1 MGVMPIPCPHFK
13 ITIVKRSQGQ
23 SAVAGAA
30 YQSGER
36 LFSEYDQ
43 KTKFYNK
50 KKELVHAEVMLPS
63 HAPPGYA
70 DRATLWNA
78 VEAVENQW
86 NSQLAR
92 RIVLAFPVEVPKEQ
106 YLSMIKEF
114 CQEQFVSK
122 GMIADFAIHDKG
134 DGNPHAHI
142 LLTLRAMDEHGK
154 WLPKARKVYDLDE
167 NGERIQLPSG
177 NWKCHKENTV
187 DWNDQKYA
195 GVWRH
200 GWETITNRYLE
211 AAGRPERVD
220 LRSFERQGIQQIP
233 TVHLGPA
240 AHQME
245 KRGIETFLGNLNR
258 DIRAANSLM
267 QSIRSAIRGLQR
279 WIADLTEK
287 KQILLDALEKAKEP
301 TLSDLLVDYFNLRNE
316 QRSDWSGKAKLKCT
330 VRDFEEVKRAVDYLK
345 AHSLNTAEDL
355 DTAIRRLCLLFC
367 TPAALFS
374 SPQMC
379 YNSLSIR
386 KRGTR
391 MARNRQNLN
400 IIYISD
406 RMRETLRPIASCALT
421 AVVAPMGYGKTTAV
435 RWFLAEQ
442 AKAGAV
448 VLQASIYSDNR
459 SIFWKSVQKAFTAA
473 GLTVLE
479 GYDCPADASGAA
491 LLLEDL
497 CAALGGKTPYYLF
510 LDDFHLLGD
519 ERVAQFLCRLAY
531 RLPENVHLIVVSRNR
546 FLPGEQVV
554 RLGRRLHR
562 IEADGL
568 RLNREELLA
577 YTHRC
582 GVEITAAQAESLL
595 RSCEGWFSAV
605 YLNLHAL
612 AERGSLLQPG
622 SDIYAMF
629 TAAMLESLPEKT
641 RGFLAV
647 MGLADEFTVEMA
659 RAVTALPDA
668 EEVLRA
674 LTQQNAFVTRL
685 PDGVSFRF
693 HHMMKECAERLF
705 AQLPAARQTE
715 VWQRYGRW
723 YAQKA
728 QYLHALQAFEH
739 CGDRDAALAVIEA
752 DAGNLLASLSPAELL
767 QRLDRCPVEALQRH
781 PLAILVLMRR
791 MFTWQQIPKMM
802 ELKAL
807 LEAAVAQHPEWPAA
821 ERGNLLGEC
830 DLIQSFLFYND
841 ITQMSRL
848 HRSASRQMSRPAVT
862 LRNSGSWTFG
872 SPSVL
877 MMYYR
882 APGELGKELAEMY
895 ECMPHYYKIT
905 NGHGRGAELLMDAEA
920 AYLQGAWEKAAVLL
934 ERARVDATGQENMTL
949 CCDFLALRLALCGK
963 GKEGYDFAA
972 KRAALLQKHDG
983 VQVHLLESIAA
994 YFYALQGRPEQAPEL
1009 FREHKLAEVSF
1020 FGPCRP
1026 MMSLIEQQIW
1036 LAQGEYVKVIAHSEG
1051 LLRRCEAMHYGLVG
1065 LQARIQLAAAQL
1077 HFGQR
1082 AEARAALAAALL
1094 DAVQDDFWVL
1104 FVEQYPALTP
1114 LLEGED
1120 WAVCEPRL
1128 GPFVAR
1134 ILPAGRAFAARLGL
1148 PAPAPELP
1156 LTDRDRELA
1165 RLVAGRCTNKEIAA
1179 ALYLSEG
1186 TVKQYINQ
1194 LYAKLDMGGDP
1205 RTRRARL
1212 AEWYQKNAPRN

>member
-1 MGVMPIPCPHFK
+1 
-13 ITIVKRSQGQ
+13 
-23 SAVAGAA
+23 
-30 YQSGER
+30 
-36 LFSEYDQ
+36 
-43 KTKFYNK
+43 
-50 KKELVHAEVMLPS
+50 
-63 HAPPGYA
+63 
-70 DRATLWNA
+70 
-78 VEAVENQW
+78 
-86 NSQLAR
+86 
-92 RIVLAFPVEVPKEQ
+92 
-106 YLSMIKEF
+106 
-114 CQEQFVSK
+114 
-122 GMIADFAIHDKG
+122 
-134 DGNPHAHI
+134 
-142 LLTLRAMDEHGK
+142 
-154 WLPKARKVYDLDE
+154 
-167 NGERIQLPSG
+167 
-177 NWKCHKENTV
+177 
-187 DWNDQKYA
+187 
-195 GVWRH
+195 
-200 GWETITNRYLE
+200 
-211 AAGRPERVD
+211 
-220 LRSFERQGIQQIP
+220 
-233 TVHLGPA
+233 
-240 AHQME
+240 
-245 KRGIETFLGNLNR
+245 
-258 DIRAANSLM
+258 
-267 QSIRSAIRGLQR
+267 
-279 WIADLTEK
+279 
-287 KQILLDALEKAKEP
+287 
-301 TLSDLLVDYFNLRNE
+301 
-316 QRSDWSGKAKLKCT
+316 
-330 VRDFEEVKRAVDYLK
+330 
-345 AHSLNTAEDL
+345 
-355 DTAIRRLCLLFC
+355 
-367 TPAALFS
+367 
-374 SPQMC
+374 
-379 YNSLSIR
+379 
-386 KRGTR
+386 

-459 SIFWKSVQKAFTAA
+459 SIFWKSVQKAFAAA

-531 RLPENVHLIVVSRNR
+531 RLPENVHLIVASRNR

-568 RLNREELLA
+568 RLNQEELLA

-582 GVEITAAQAESLL
+582 GVEITAAQTESLL

-715 VWQRYGRW
+715 VWRRYGHW

-752 DAGNLLASLSPAELL
+752 DAGDLLASLSPAELL

-791 MFTWQQIPKMM
+791 MFTCQQIPKMM

-807 LEAAVAQHPEWPAA
+807 LEAAVREHPELPAQ

-830 DLIQSFLFYND
+830 DLILSFLMYND
-841 ITQMSRL
+841 ITRMSRL
-848 HRSASRQMSRPAVT
+848 HRSASRQMTRPAVT

-905 NGHGRGAELLMDAEA
+905 QGHGQGAELVMDAEA
-920 AYLQGAWEKAAVLL
+920 AFMQGHFERAVLLL
-934 ERARVDATGQENMTL
+934 ERARVRAASCGQENMAL
-949 CCDFLALRLALCGK
+949 CCDFLALRLSLCGQA
-963 GKEGYDFAA
+963 GEPFDFEAR
-972 KRAALLQKHDG
+972 RAALLQRHDA
-983 VQVHLLESIAA
+983 VLLHLLESIEA
-994 YFYALQGRPEQAPEL
+994 YYYALLGRTDAVPEV
-1009 FREHKLAEVSF
+1009 FREHRLASVSYF
-1020 FGPCRP
+1020 ALCRP
-1026 MMSLIEQQIW
+1026 MMEMIELQVW
-1036 LAQGEYVKVIAHSEG
+1036 LAQGQAVKVLA
-1051 LLRRCEAMHYGLVG
+1051 RCEELLAACQRFHYGLVA
-1065 LQARIQLAAAQL
+1065 LHVRVQMAAAYGL
-1077 HFGQR
+1077 YGQP
-1082 AEARAALAAALL
+1082 AEARAALEQALAEAAPDGFWMPLAENYRYLAPLLAQGGWGSAQPLVERAIALGQRYEARRAQLNGSADRPAIAAALT
-1094 DAVQDDFWVL
+1094 
-1104 FVEQYPALTP
+1104 EK
-1114 LLEGED
+1114 
-1120 WAVCEPRL
+1120 
-1128 GPFVAR
+1128 
-1134 ILPAGRAFAARLGL
+1134 
-1148 PAPAPELP
+1148 ELA
-1156 LTDRDRELA
+1156 LA
-1165 RLVAGRCTNKEIAA
+1165 RLVAQRRTNKEIAET
-1179 ALYLSEG
+1179 LHLSEG

-1194 LYAKLDMGGDP
+1194 LYAKLDIGGAV
-1205 RTRRARL
+1205 RNKRAQL
-1212 AEWYQKNAPRN
+1212 AALFGTKY

>member
-1 MGVMPIPCPHFK
+1 
-13 ITIVKRSQGQ
+13 
-23 SAVAGAA
+23 
-30 YQSGER
+30 
-36 LFSEYDQ
+36 
-43 KTKFYNK
+43 
-50 KKELVHAEVMLPS
+50 
-63 HAPPGYA
+63 
-70 DRATLWNA
+70 
-78 VEAVENQW
+78 
-86 NSQLAR
+86 
-92 RIVLAFPVEVPKEQ
+92 
-106 YLSMIKEF
+106 
-114 CQEQFVSK
+114 
-122 GMIADFAIHDKG
+122 
-134 DGNPHAHI
+134 
-142 LLTLRAMDEHGK
+142 
-154 WLPKARKVYDLDE
+154 
-167 NGERIQLPSG
+167 
-177 NWKCHKENTV
+177 
-187 DWNDQKYA
+187 
-195 GVWRH
+195 
-200 GWETITNRYLE
+200 
-211 AAGRPERVD
+211 
-220 LRSFERQGIQQIP
+220 
-233 TVHLGPA
+233 
-240 AHQME
+240 
-245 KRGIETFLGNLNR
+245 
-258 DIRAANSLM
+258 
-267 QSIRSAIRGLQR
+267 
-279 WIADLTEK
+279 
-287 KQILLDALEKAKEP
+287 
-301 TLSDLLVDYFNLRNE
+301 
-316 QRSDWSGKAKLKCT
+316 
-330 VRDFEEVKRAVDYLK
+330 
-345 AHSLNTAEDL
+345 
-355 DTAIRRLCLLFC
+355 
-367 TPAALFS
+367 
-374 SPQMC
+374 
-379 YNSLSIR
+379 
-386 KRGTR
+386 

-442 AKAGAV
+442 ARAGAV

-459 SIFWKSVQKAFTAA
+459 SIFWKSVQKAFATA

-531 RLPENVHLIVVSRNR
+531 RLPENVHLIVASRNR

-582 GVEITAAQAESLL
+582 GVEITAAQADSLL

-612 AERGSLLQPG
+612 TERGSLLQPG

-728 QYLHALQAFEH
+728 QYLHALQAFAH
-739 CGDRDAALAVIEA
+739 CGDHDAALAVIEA
-752 DAGNLLASLSPAELL
+752 DAGDLLASLSPAELL

-781 PLAILVLMRR
+781 PLAIL
-791 MFTWQQIPKMM
+791 
-802 ELKAL
+802 
-807 LEAAVAQHPEWPAA
+807 
-821 ERGNLLGEC
+821 
-830 DLIQSFLFYND
+830 
-841 ITQMSRL
+841 
-848 HRSASRQMSRPAVT
+848 
-862 LRNSGSWTFG
+862 
-872 SPSVL
+872 VL

-934 ERARVDATGQENMTL
+934 ERARADAAGQENMTL

-994 YFYALQGRPEQAPEL
+994 YFYALQGRPEQTPEL

-1020 FGPCRP
+1020 FGPSRP
-1026 MMSLIEQQIW
+1026 MMSLIEQQVW
-1036 LAQGEYVKVIAHSEG
+1036 LAQGEYVKVIAHSED

-1077 HFGQR
+1077 RFGQR

-1104 FVEQYPALTP
+1104 FVEQYPALAP

-1148 PAPAPELP
+1148 PAPTPALELP

>member
-1 MGVMPIPCPHFK
+1 
-13 ITIVKRSQGQ
+13 
-23 SAVAGAA
+23 
-30 YQSGER
+30 
-36 LFSEYDQ
+36 
-43 KTKFYNK
+43 
-50 KKELVHAEVMLPS
+50 
-63 HAPPGYA
+63 
-70 DRATLWNA
+70 
-78 VEAVENQW
+78 
-86 NSQLAR
+86 
-92 RIVLAFPVEVPKEQ
+92 
-106 YLSMIKEF
+106 
-114 CQEQFVSK
+114 
-122 GMIADFAIHDKG
+122 
-134 DGNPHAHI
+134 
-142 LLTLRAMDEHGK
+142 
-154 WLPKARKVYDLDE
+154 
-167 NGERIQLPSG
+167 
-177 NWKCHKENTV
+177 
-187 DWNDQKYA
+187 
-195 GVWRH
+195 
-200 GWETITNRYLE
+200 
-211 AAGRPERVD
+211 
-220 LRSFERQGIQQIP
+220 
-233 TVHLGPA
+233 
-240 AHQME
+240 
-245 KRGIETFLGNLNR
+245 
-258 DIRAANSLM
+258 
-267 QSIRSAIRGLQR
+267 
-279 WIADLTEK
+279 
-287 KQILLDALEKAKEP
+287 
-301 TLSDLLVDYFNLRNE
+301 
-316 QRSDWSGKAKLKCT
+316 
-330 VRDFEEVKRAVDYLK
+330 
-345 AHSLNTAEDL
+345 
-355 DTAIRRLCLLFC
+355 
-367 TPAALFS
+367 
-374 SPQMC
+374 
-379 YNSLSIR
+379 
-386 KRGTR
+386 

-459 SIFWKSVQKAFTAA
+459 SIFWKSVQKAFAAA

-531 RLPENVHLIVVSRNR
+531 RLPENVHLIVASRNR

-659 RAVTALPDA
+659 QAVTALPDA

-752 DAGNLLASLSPAELL
+752 DAGDLLASLSPAELL

-905 NGHGRGAELLMDAEA
+905 NGHGQGAELLMDAEA

-934 ERARVDATGQENMTL
+934 ERARADAAGQENMTL

-972 KRAALLQKHDG
+972 KRRPAAKARRGAGASAGKHRRLFLRFAGQAGAGPGAVPGAQAGRGELLWALPPHD
-983 VQVHLLESIAA
+983 VPH
-994 YFYALQGRPEQAPEL
+994 
-1009 FREHKLAEVSF
+1009 
-1020 FGPCRP
+1020 
-1026 MMSLIEQQIW
+1026 
-1036 LAQGEYVKVIAHSEG
+1036 
-1051 LLRRCEAMHYGLVG
+1051 
-1065 LQARIQLAAAQL
+1065 
-1077 HFGQR
+1077 
-1082 AEARAALAAALL
+1082 RAAGLAGAGGVREGDRPQRGPAAPVRGHALRAGGPAGPHPAGGGAAAL
-1094 DAVQDDFWVL
+1094 
-1104 FVEQYPALTP
+1104 
-1114 LLEGED
+1114 
-1120 WAVCEPRL
+1120 R
-1128 GPFVAR
+1128 
-1134 ILPAGRAFAARLGL
+1134 PAGRGPGRAGSGF
-1148 PAPAPELP
+1148 
-1156 LTDRDRELA
+1156 
-1165 RLVAGRCTNKEIAA
+1165 AGRCAGRFLGALCGAVSRSDPPAGRGGLGRLRAA
-1179 ALYLSEG
+1179 SGALRGPHPARRPGLCRPAGPARPRAGAAPDRPRPGAGPS
-1186 TVKQYINQ
+1186 
-1194 LYAKLDMGGDP
+1194 GGRAVHQQGDRCRPLPLRRHGEAVHQPAVRKAGYGRRPPHPP
-1205 RTRRARL
+1205 RPLGRVVPEKRPPELT
-1212 AEWYQKNAPRN
+1212 KN

>member
-1 MGVMPIPCPHFK
+1 
-13 ITIVKRSQGQ
+13 
-23 SAVAGAA
+23 
-30 YQSGER
+30 
-36 LFSEYDQ
+36 
-43 KTKFYNK
+43 
-50 KKELVHAEVMLPS
+50 
-63 HAPPGYA
+63 
-70 DRATLWNA
+70 
-78 VEAVENQW
+78 
-86 NSQLAR
+86 
-92 RIVLAFPVEVPKEQ
+92 
-106 YLSMIKEF
+106 
-114 CQEQFVSK
+114 
-122 GMIADFAIHDKG
+122 
-134 DGNPHAHI
+134 
-142 LLTLRAMDEHGK
+142 
-154 WLPKARKVYDLDE
+154 
-167 NGERIQLPSG
+167 
-177 NWKCHKENTV
+177 
-187 DWNDQKYA
+187 
-195 GVWRH
+195 
-200 GWETITNRYLE
+200 
-211 AAGRPERVD
+211 
-220 LRSFERQGIQQIP
+220 
-233 TVHLGPA
+233 
-240 AHQME
+240 
-245 KRGIETFLGNLNR
+245 
-258 DIRAANSLM
+258 
-267 QSIRSAIRGLQR
+267 
-279 WIADLTEK
+279 
-287 KQILLDALEKAKEP
+287 
-301 TLSDLLVDYFNLRNE
+301 
-316 QRSDWSGKAKLKCT
+316 
-330 VRDFEEVKRAVDYLK
+330 
-345 AHSLNTAEDL
+345 
-355 DTAIRRLCLLFC
+355 
-367 TPAALFS
+367 
-374 SPQMC
+374 
-379 YNSLSIR
+379 
-386 KRGTR
+386 

-459 SIFWKSVQKAFTAA
+459 SIFWKSVQKAFAAA

-531 RLPENVHLIVVSRNR
+531 RLPENVHLIVASRNR

-612 AERGSLLQPG
+612 AERGSLLQLG

-659 RAVTALPDA
+659 QAVTALPDA

-752 DAGNLLASLSPAELL
+752 DAGDLLASLSPAELL

-905 NGHGRGAELLMDAEA
+905 NGHGQGAELLMDAEA

-934 ERARVDATGQENMTL
+934 ERARADAAGQENMTL

-972 KRAALLQKHDG
+972 KRRPAAKARRGAGASAGKHRRLFLRFAGQAGAGPGAVPGAQAGRGELLWALPPHD
-983 VQVHLLESIAA
+983 VPH
-994 YFYALQGRPEQAPEL
+994 
-1009 FREHKLAEVSF
+1009 
-1020 FGPCRP
+1020 
-1026 MMSLIEQQIW
+1026 
-1036 LAQGEYVKVIAHSEG
+1036 
-1051 LLRRCEAMHYGLVG
+1051 
-1065 LQARIQLAAAQL
+1065 
-1077 HFGQR
+1077 
-1082 AEARAALAAALL
+1082 RAAGLAGAGGVREGDRPQRGPAAPVRGHALRSGGPAGPHPAGGGAAAL
-1094 DAVQDDFWVL
+1094 W
-1104 FVEQYPALTP
+1104 
-1114 LLEGED
+1114 
-1120 WAVCEPRL
+1120 
-1128 GPFVAR
+1128 
-1134 ILPAGRAFAARLGL
+1134 PAGRGPGRAGSGF
-1148 PAPAPELP
+1148 
-1156 LTDRDRELA
+1156 
-1165 RLVAGRCTNKEIAA
+1165 AGRCAGRFLGALCGAVSRSDPPAGRGGLGRLRAA
-1179 ALYLSEG
+1179 SGALRGPHPARRPGLCRPAGPARPRAGAAPDRPRPGAGPS
-1186 TVKQYINQ
+1186 
-1194 LYAKLDMGGDP
+1194 GGRAVHQQGDRCRPLPLRRHGEAVHQPALRKAGYGRRPPHPP
-1205 RTRRARL
+1205 RPLGRVVPEKRPPELT
-1212 AEWYQKNAPRN
+1212 KN

>member
-1 MGVMPIPCPHFK
+1 MPIPCPHFK

-50 KKELVHAEVMLPS
+50 KKELVHAEIMLPP
-63 HAPPGYA
+63 HASPGYA

-122 GMIADFAIHDKG
+122 GMIVDFAIHDKG

-142 LLTLRAMDEHGK
+142 LLTLRAMDEHGR

-167 NGERIQLPSG
+167 NGEHIRLPSG

-187 DWNDQKYA
+187 DWNEQKYA
-195 GVWRH
+195 EVWRH
-200 GWETITNRYLE
+200 SWETITNRYLE

-245 KRGIETFLGNLNR
+245 KRGVETFLGNLNR

-279 WIADLTEK
+279 WIADLNEK
-287 KQILLDALEKAKEP
+287 KQLLLDALEKAKEP
-301 TLSDLLVDYFNLRNE
+301 TLPDLLVDYFNLRNE

-345 AHSLNTAEDL
+345 AHYLNTIEDF

-406 RMRETLRPIASCALT
+406 RMREMLRPIASCALT

-459 SIFWKSVQKAFTAA
+459 SIFWKSVQKAFAAA

-531 RLPENVHLIVVSRNR
+531 RLPENVHLIVASRNR

-752 DAGNLLASLSPAELL
+752 DAGDLLASLSPAELL

-807 LEAAVAQHPEWPAA
+807 LEAAVAQHPAWPAA

-934 ERARVDATGQENMTL
+934 ERARADAAGQENMTL
-949 CCDFLALRLALCGK
+949 CCDFLALRLTLCGK

-1026 MMSLIEQQIW
+1026 MMSLIEQQVW

-1077 HFGQR
+1077 RFGQR
-1082 AEARAALAAALL
+1082 AEARATLAAALL

-1104 FVEQYPALTP
+1104 FVEQYPALAP

>member
-1 MGVMPIPCPHFK
+1 MPIPCPHFK

-50 KKELVHAEVMLPS
+50 KKELVHAEIMLPS

-142 LLTLRAMDEHGK
+142 LLTIRAMDEHGR

-167 NGERIQLPSG
+167 NGERIRLPSG
-177 NWKCHKENTV
+177 NWKCHKESAV

-195 GVWRH
+195 EIWRH
-200 GWETITNRYLE
+200 SWETTTNRYLE

-279 WIADLTEK
+279 WIADLNEK
-287 KQILLDALEKAKEP
+287 KQLLLDALEKAKEP

-330 VRDFEEVKRAVDYLK
+330 VRDFEEIRQAVDYLK
-345 AHSLNTAEDL
+345 AHSLNTIGDL

-459 SIFWKSVQKAFTAA
+459 SIFWKSVQKAFAAA

-531 RLPENVHLIVVSRNR
+531 RLPENVHLIVASRNR

-882 APGELGKELAEMY
+882 APGELGKELSEMY

-934 ERARVDATGQENMTL
+934 ERARADAAGQENMTL

-963 GKEGYDFAA
+963 GKEEYDFAA

-1026 MMSLIEQQIW
+1026 MMSLIEQQVW

-1077 HFGQR
+1077 RFGQR

-1094 DAVQDDFWVL
+1094 DALQDDFWVL
-1104 FVEQYPALTP
+1104 FVEQYPALAP

-1120 WAVCEPRL
+1120 WAACEPRL

-1148 PAPAPELP
+1148 RAPAPAPELP

>member
-1 MGVMPIPCPHFK
+1 
-13 ITIVKRSQGQ
+13 
-23 SAVAGAA
+23 
-30 YQSGER
+30 
-36 LFSEYDQ
+36 
-43 KTKFYNK
+43 
-50 KKELVHAEVMLPS
+50 
-63 HAPPGYA
+63 
-70 DRATLWNA
+70 
-78 VEAVENQW
+78 
-86 NSQLAR
+86 
-92 RIVLAFPVEVPKEQ
+92 
-106 YLSMIKEF
+106 
-114 CQEQFVSK
+114 
-122 GMIADFAIHDKG
+122 
-134 DGNPHAHI
+134 
-142 LLTLRAMDEHGK
+142 
-154 WLPKARKVYDLDE
+154 
-167 NGERIQLPSG
+167 
-177 NWKCHKENTV
+177 
-187 DWNDQKYA
+187 
-195 GVWRH
+195 
-200 GWETITNRYLE
+200 
-211 AAGRPERVD
+211 
-220 LRSFERQGIQQIP
+220 
-233 TVHLGPA
+233 
-240 AHQME
+240 
-245 KRGIETFLGNLNR
+245 
-258 DIRAANSLM
+258 
-267 QSIRSAIRGLQR
+267 
-279 WIADLTEK
+279 
-287 KQILLDALEKAKEP
+287 
-301 TLSDLLVDYFNLRNE
+301 
-316 QRSDWSGKAKLKCT
+316 
-330 VRDFEEVKRAVDYLK
+330 
-345 AHSLNTAEDL
+345 
-355 DTAIRRLCLLFC
+355 
-367 TPAALFS
+367 
-374 SPQMC
+374 
-379 YNSLSIR
+379 
-386 KRGTR
+386 

-406 RMRETLRPIASCALT
+406 RMRETLRPIAFCALT

-459 SIFWKSVQKAFTAA
+459 SIFWKSVQKAFAAA

-497 CAALGGKTPYYLF
+497 CAALDGKTPYYLF

-531 RLPENVHLIVVSRNR
+531 RLPENVHLIVASRNR

-622 SDIYAMF
+622 PDIYAMF

-752 DAGNLLASLSPAELL
+752 DAGDLLASLSPAELL

-841 ITQMSRL
+841 ITQMSCL

-934 ERARVDATGQENMTL
+934 ERARADAAGQENMTL

-963 GKEGYDFAA
+963 GKEGVRFCRQARRPAA
-972 KRAALLQKHDG
+972 KARRGAGASAGKHRRLFLRFAGQAGAGPGAVPGAQAGRGELLWALPPHDVPHRAAGLAGAGG
-983 VQVHLLESIAA
+983 VREGDRPQRGPAA
-994 YFYALQGRPEQAPEL
+994 PVRGHALRSG
-1009 FREHKLAEVSF
+1009 
-1020 FGPCRP
+1020 GPAGP
-1026 MMSLIEQQIW
+1026 HP
-1036 LAQGEYVKVIAHSEG
+1036 AGG
-1051 LLRRCEAMHYGLVG
+1051 G
-1065 LQARIQLAAAQL
+1065 
-1077 HFGQR
+1077 
-1082 AEARAALAAALL
+1082 AAAL
-1094 DAVQDDFWVL
+1094 
-1104 FVEQYPALTP
+1104 
-1114 LLEGED
+1114 
-1120 WAVCEPRL
+1120 R
-1128 GPFVAR
+1128 
-1134 ILPAGRAFAARLGL
+1134 PAGRGPGRAGSGF
-1148 PAPAPELP
+1148 
-1156 LTDRDRELA
+1156 
-1165 RLVAGRCTNKEIAA
+1165 AGRCAGRFLGALCGAVSRSGPPAGRGGLGRVRATSGALRGPHPARRPGLCRPAGSARPRAGAA
-1179 ALYLSEG
+1179 PDRPRPGAGPS
-1186 TVKQYINQ
+1186 
-1194 LYAKLDMGGDP
+1194 GGRAVHQQGNRRRPLPLRGHGEAVHQPAVRKAGYGRRPPHPP
-1205 RTRRARL
+1205 RPAGRVVPEKRPPELT
-1212 AEWYQKNAPRN
+1212 KN

>member
-1 MGVMPIPCPHFK
+1 
-13 ITIVKRSQGQ
+13 
-23 SAVAGAA
+23 
-30 YQSGER
+30 
-36 LFSEYDQ
+36 
-43 KTKFYNK
+43 
-50 KKELVHAEVMLPS
+50 
-63 HAPPGYA
+63 
-70 DRATLWNA
+70 
-78 VEAVENQW
+78 
-86 NSQLAR
+86 
-92 RIVLAFPVEVPKEQ
+92 
-106 YLSMIKEF
+106 
-114 CQEQFVSK
+114 
-122 GMIADFAIHDKG
+122 
-134 DGNPHAHI
+134 
-142 LLTLRAMDEHGK
+142 
-154 WLPKARKVYDLDE
+154 
-167 NGERIQLPSG
+167 
-177 NWKCHKENTV
+177 
-187 DWNDQKYA
+187 
-195 GVWRH
+195 
-200 GWETITNRYLE
+200 
-211 AAGRPERVD
+211 
-220 LRSFERQGIQQIP
+220 
-233 TVHLGPA
+233 
-240 AHQME
+240 
-245 KRGIETFLGNLNR
+245 
-258 DIRAANSLM
+258 
-267 QSIRSAIRGLQR
+267 
-279 WIADLTEK
+279 
-287 KQILLDALEKAKEP
+287 
-301 TLSDLLVDYFNLRNE
+301 
-316 QRSDWSGKAKLKCT
+316 
-330 VRDFEEVKRAVDYLK
+330 
-345 AHSLNTAEDL
+345 
-355 DTAIRRLCLLFC
+355 
-367 TPAALFS
+367 
-374 SPQMC
+374 MC

-459 SIFWKSVQKAFTAA
+459 SIFWKSVQKAFAAA

-531 RLPENVHLIVVSRNR
+531 RLPENVHLIVASRNR

-554 RLGRRLHR
+554 RLGRRLHH

-622 SDIYAMF
+622 PDIYAMF

-659 RAVTALPDA
+659 RAVTA
-668 EEVLRA
+668 
-674 LTQQNAFVTRL
+674 
-685 PDGVSFRF
+685 
-693 HHMMKECAERLF
+693 
-705 AQLPAARQTE
+705 LPAARQTE

-752 DAGNLLASLSPAELL
+752 DAGDLLASLSPAELL

-848 HRSASRQMSRPAVT
+848 HRSASRQMSHPAVT

-882 APGELGKELAEMY
+882 APGSWAKNWPK
-895 ECMPHYYKIT
+895 CTSVCPIT
-905 NGHGRGAELLMDAEA
+905 IRSPTATARG
-920 AYLQGAWEKAAVLL
+920 
-934 ERARVDATGQENMTL
+934 
-949 CCDFLALRLALCGK
+949 
-963 GKEGYDFAA
+963 
-972 KRAALLQKHDG
+972 
-983 VQVHLLESIAA
+983 
-994 YFYALQGRPEQAPEL
+994 P
-1009 FREHKLAEVSF
+1009 SF
-1020 FGPCRP
+1020 
-1026 MMSLIEQQIW
+1026 
-1036 LAQGEYVKVIAHSEG
+1036 
-1051 LLRRCEAMHYGLVG
+1051 
-1065 LQARIQLAAAQL
+1065 
-1077 HFGQR
+1077 
-1082 AEARAALAAALL
+1082 
-1094 DAVQDDFWVL
+1094 
-1104 FVEQYPALTP
+1104 
-1114 LLEGED
+1114 
-1120 WAVCEPRL
+1120 
-1128 GPFVAR
+1128 
-1134 ILPAGRAFAARLGL
+1134 
-1148 PAPAPELP
+1148 
-1156 LTDRDRELA
+1156 
-1165 RLVAGRCTNKEIAA
+1165 
-1179 ALYLSEG
+1179 
-1186 TVKQYINQ
+1186 
-1194 LYAKLDMGGDP
+1194 
-1205 RTRRARL
+1205 
-1212 AEWYQKNAPRN
+1212 